1 MNGTTFSNLGAK
13 KVVPTNETKLM
24 MPRLS
29 VKVIVQKESR
39 LQPTKILTR
48 WMKNGSSVSHWCGAC
63 HKDSNG
69 KVK

>member
-48 WMKNGSSVSHWCGAC
+48 WMKNGSSVGHRCGAC